1 MIFCLSL
8 CYNYFSDEIS
18 IIKWSTPMIN
28 AVVSGLYSEDIIP
41 FVKNCGIRI
50 VDSKTPDVV
59 ITYGGDGT
67 LLAAEREF
75 PGIPKF
81 PIRDTRTAHLCCI
94 HSVEDLIKSYVGN
107 KLEKSEMIKI
117 SAKYRGKELIA
128 LNDIFVHNCQ
138 RVTAIRYSIS
148 IDDEVYIKE
157 AASDS
162 FGIATPHGSTAYFK
176 SITGTVFRVGIGLA
190 FSNSR
195 EHEDHVVIPETST
208 INVKILRGPAM
219 MVADNSPEIVDLD
232 TGDFMSISKSENTTM
247 AYGLKE
253 FMCLDCRKLRHKRV

>member
-1 MIFCLSL
+1 MFVLRLYYDRIEHIIME
-8 CYNYFSDEIS
+8 YF
-18 IIKWSTPMIN
+18 MIN
-28 AVVSGLYSEDIIP
+28 AVVLGLYSEDILP
-41 FVKNCGIRI
+41 FLENCGIRI

-81 PIRDTRTAHLCCI
+81 PIRDTRAANLCSI
-94 HSVEDLIKSYVGN
+94 HSIEGLIKAYVQN
-107 KLEKSEMIKI
+107 KLERSEMIKI
-117 SAKYRGKELIA
+117 SARYGEKELIA

-148 IDDEVYIKE
+148 IDGDVYIKE

-195 EHEDHVVIPETST
+195 EHEDHVIIPETST

-219 MVADNSPEIVDLD
+219 MVADNSPEVVGLN
-232 TGDFMSISKSENTTM
+232 TGDTLSISKSENTTM

-253 FMCLDCRKLRHKRV
+253 FMCLDCRKLRHKRG

>member
-1 MIFCLSL
+1 
-8 CYNYFSDEIS
+8 
-18 IIKWSTPMIN
+18 MIN
-28 AVVSGLYSEDIIP
+28 VVVSGLYAEDIFPVLEKYKIN
-41 FVKNCGIRI
+41 VI
-50 VDSKTPDVV
+50 KTGKPDIV

-75 PGIPKF
+75 PKIPKF
-81 PIRDTRTAHLCCI
+81 PIRDTRTANLCNK
-94 HSVEDLIKSYVGN
+94 HSIDDLIRRYAEG
-107 KLEKSEMIKI
+107 KLGRTEMIKI
-117 SAKYRGKELIA
+117 SARCGKKEFVA

-148 IDDEVYIKE
+148 IDNELYIKE

-176 SITGTVFRVGIGLA
+176 SITGTVFRTGIGLA

-195 EHEDHVVIPETST
+195 EHEAHVIIPDTST
-208 INVKILRGPAM
+208 INLKIIRGPAI
-219 MVADNSPEIVDLD
+219 MVADNSPQVINLNDGDDIV
-232 TGDFMSISKSENTTM
+232 ISKHNSLTI

-253 FMCLDCRKLRHKRV
+253 FMCMDCRKLRHKRI

>member
-1 MIFCLSL
+1 
-8 CYNYFSDEIS
+8 
-18 IIKWSTPMIN
+18 MIN
-28 AVVSGLYSEDIIP
+28 AVVRGLYSEDIIP
-41 FVKNCGIRI
+41 LIKNYDIKVVEG
-50 VDSKTPDVV
+50 KKPDVV

-67 LLAAEREF
+67 LLTAEREF
-75 PGIPKF
+75 PEIPKF
-81 PIRDTRTAHLCCI
+81 PIRDIRTANLCRNHNI
-94 HSVEDLIKSYVGN
+94 EDLIKMFAAD

-117 SAKYRGKELIA
+117 SATYDNKKLIA

-138 RVTAIRYSIS
+138 RVTAIRYSIA
-148 IDDEVYIKE
+148 IDDEVYIRE

-195 EHEDHVVIPETST
+195 EHEEHIIIPESST
-208 INVKILRGPAM
+208 IDVKILRGPAM
-219 MVADNSPEIVDLD
+219 MVADNSPEIVSLD
-232 TGDFMSISKSENTTM
+232 TGDQISISKAKTTTI

-253 FMCLDCRKLRHKRV
+253 FMCLDCRKLRHKRN

>member
-1 MIFCLSL
+1 
-8 CYNYFSDEIS
+8 
-18 IIKWSTPMIN
+18 MIN

-41 FVKNCGIRI
+41 MVEKYGIKI
-50 VDSKTPDVV
+50 VESKTPDIV

-75 PGIPKF
+75 PGISKF
-81 PIRDTRTAHLCCI
+81 PIRDTRTASLCSN
-94 HSVEDLIKSYVGN
+94 HSVENLIKSYVLN
-107 KLEKSEMIKI
+107 RLEKSEMIKI

-138 RVTAIRYSIS
+138 RVTAIRYSIA
-148 IDDEVYIKE
+148 IDDEVYIRE

-176 SITGTVFRVGIGLA
+176 SITSTVFRVGIGLA

-195 EHEDHVVIPETST
+195 EHEDHIVIPETST
-208 INVKILRGPAM
+208 INVEILRGPAM
-219 MVADNSPEIVDLD
+219 MVADNSPEVVSLD
-232 TGDFMSISKSENTTM
+232 TGDLISISRSENTTK
-247 AYGLKE
+247 AYGLKA